1 MSLVGARK
9 FKENLDILMESKE
22 FQKMSET
29 EKWNLGYRFLN
40 SNYGLGN
47 FLGKVKRLKKKK

>member
-1 MSLVGARK
+1 MSLVGAK
-9 FKENLDILMESKE
+9 EFKENLDTLMESKE
-22 FQKMSET
+22 FQTMNDT

-40 SNYGLGN
+40 SSYGLGN